1 MWLGV
6 LLALVAPRATA
17 QYQLDNWTTEQGLP
31 QNSVREIV
39 QTRDGYLWFT
49 TFDGLVRFDGVRFTV
64 YNRGNSPE
72 LPGNRFMSLY
82 EDHAGDLWATLESG
96 QVVRRRAGRFEVYDE
111 RHGLPEGQLLR
122 FLDAG
127 GQRVAVAWM
136 LTEQVKPERFERIR
150 VGRARFEGDRFLSLP
165 VRELA
170 VDPPIAVDD
179 AWWYAMGPSMVDEFW
194 FAAGLIG
201 EIHHFDAAGRLTR
214 LRSGQG
220 LPGSPE
226 GLILTP
232 DGALAITVVPPE
244 GGLLLVNP
252 QGVVLERLLSET
264 TAAKPLGG
272 IRDREGNYW
281 FISNRDGLFRARRQV
296 VSALPAELPGARHSV
311 YPLLTND
318 DGSVW
323 IGSDGVG
330 LLRWR
335 EGQLES
341 HRPASREGM
350 LSVLGNIM
358 TIHRDR
364 AGELWINGLWR
375 YRAGQYLPA
384 PWQARLLAD
393 GHAIAG
399 AMTDADGVY
408 WIGTAGGLYR
418 AEDGRIRHYTEADG
432 LAGNDVRALMFS
444 RDGALWAGGSGG
456 VSRIDVGGI
465 RRWTAADGLVGS
477 MVRALHEDPDGTLWI
492 GTYDAGLFRLRGGQL
507 VNFDRADGLYDDGVF
522 VILEDDAG
530 QFRMCS
536 NRGIHRVARAELEAH
551 AAGRLARLN
560 GAGLNQ
566 RDGMPSS
573 ECNGGRQPSG
583 GRTPDGRLWFPTMAG
598 VAIVDPAQV
607 QRSRKPPP
615 IALEGMRIDGRPL
628 GEAEWLDALAP
639 NAPRIVIRPDQR
651 SFDITYTGLS
661 FINSEALQFRYRLV
675 GADPNW
681 VEAGTRRTAYFSHLP
696 PGDYV
701 FEVLAATA
709 DGVWADTGPALRL
722 RVEAQLWRRPV
733 FWVAVLLLL
742 AAIVGVVLLLRESR
756 NRARVAAQARAQ
768 HAFARQLI
776 ASQEGERKR
785 IAAELH
791 DSLGQNL
798 LVMLN
803 RAQLGLLSADTE
815 TPAREQLA
823 SIRDAA
829 RDALEEV
836 RTISHNLR
844 PHHLDRLGLTQTIDV
859 MLQRIAD
866 SGAISVVNEMV
877 PVDDRVSAEDA
888 ITVYRV
894 LQECLNNVLKH
905 SRASEVRVGC
915 ERDVD
920 SVLFWIT
927 DNGIGFDYTAT
938 AARAGGFGL
947 FGLAERVQMLGGRW
961 TVESTPGEGTTISV
975 RLRAEREADSASGP
989 RGGSAGPTEET
1000 AS

>member
-1 MWLGV
+1 M
-6 LLALVAPRATA
+6 
-17 QYQLDNWTTEQGLP
+17 
-31 QNSVREIV
+31 REIV

-72 LPGNRFMSLY
+72 LPGNRFMSLF
-82 EDHAGDLWATLESG
+82 EDHAGDLWATMESG
-96 QVVRRRAGRFEVYDE
+96 QVVRRRSGRFEVFDE
-111 RHGLPEGQLLR
+111 RHGLPSGQLLR
-122 FLDAG
+122 ILDAG
-127 GQRVAVAWM
+127 GRRVAVGWAPVQDI
-136 LTEQVKPERFERIR
+136 TPARFDGIR
-150 VGRARFEGDRFLSLP
+150 LRRARIDGGRFVPLP
-165 VRELA
+165 ELDL
-170 VDPPIAVDD
+170 VIDPPIAIDD
-179 AWWYAMGPSMVDEFW
+179 AWWYALVPTTVDEFW
-194 FAAGLIG
+194 FFAGLIG
-201 EIHHFDAAGRLTR
+201 EIHRFDASGRLTR
-214 LRSGQG
+214 FRAGRE
-220 LPGSPE
+220 LPGRPE
-226 GLILTP
+226 GLVLAP
-232 DGALAITVVPPE
+232 DGSQAITVVPPE
-244 GGLLLVNP
+244 GGLVLVNP
-252 QGVVLERLLSET
+252 QGQVLERLLSAT
-264 TAAKPLGG
+264 PPAMPQNG

-296 VSALPAELPGARHSV
+296 VAALPAELPWARHSL

-323 IGSDGVG
+323 IGTDGVG
-330 LLRWR
+330 LLHWQD
-335 EGQLES
+335 GKLQS
-341 HRPASREGM
+341 HRPSSREGM

-358 TIHRDR
+358 SIHRDLV
-364 AGELWINGLWR
+364 GELWVNGMWR
-375 YRAGQYLPA
+375 YRAGQYQPA

-393 GHAIAG
+393 GYLWAS
-399 AMTDADGVY
+399 AMADAAGVY
-408 WIGTAGGLYR
+408 WIGSAGGLYR
-418 AEDGRIRHYTEADG
+418 AEGERLTRYTEADG
-432 LAGNDVRALMFS
+432 LAGNDVRALLFG
-444 RDGALWAGGSGG
+444 RDGALWVGGTGG
-456 VSRIDVGGI
+456 LSRIDGSGI
-465 RRWTAADGLVGS
+465 RRWTAADGLVGT

-492 GTYDAGLFRLRGGQL
+492 GTYDAGLYRLRNDQL
-507 VNFDRADGLYDDGVF
+507 VHFDRSDGLYDDGVF
-522 VILEDDAG
+522 VILEDDRG
-530 QFRMCS
+530 QFWMCS

-551 AAGRLARLN
+551 AAGRLARL
-560 GAGLNQ
+560 GGVGLNH

-598 VAIVDPAQV
+598 VAIVDPAEV
-607 QRSRKPPP
+607 RLSRKPPP
-615 IALEGMRIDGRPL
+615 VALEGMRIDGRPL
-628 GEAEWLDALAP
+628 DEVDWLAAQAP
-639 NAPRIVIRPDQR
+639 GAPPIVIRPEQK

-681 VEAGTRRTAYFSHLP
+681 IEAGTRRTAYFSHLP

-709 DGVWADTGPALRL
+709 DGVWAETGPALRL
-722 RVEAQLWRRPV
+722 RIEAQFWRRPL
-733 FWVAVLLLL
+733 FWLAVALLTSALVGLL
-742 AAIVGVVLLLRESR
+742 LLLRESR
-756 NRARVAAQARAQ
+756 NRRRVAAEARAQ

-776 ASQEGERKR
+776 ASQESERKR

-803 RAQLGLLSADTE
+803 RAQLGLLSAE
-815 TPAREQLA
+815 PGTPAGEQLA
-823 SIRDAA
+823 NIRDAA

-844 PHHLDRLGLTQTIDV
+844 PHHLDRLGLTQTIEV

-866 SGAISVVNEMV
+866 SGAIEVVNEMV
-877 PVDDRVSAEDA
+877 PVDDRVSTEDA

-927 DNGIGFDYTAT
+927 DNGVGFDYTAT
-938 AARAGGFGL
+938 VARAGGFGL
-947 FGLAERVQMLGGRW
+947 VGLAERVQMLGGRW
-961 TVESTPGEGTTISV
+961 SVESTPGAGTTVSV
-975 RLRAEREADSASGP
+975 RLQAVQGIEPEPPG
-989 RGGSAGPTEET
+989 E
-1000 AS
+1000 

>member
-1 MWLGV
+1 LAWLCLSLGV
-6 LLALVAPRATA
+6 LLLGASNALA
-17 QYQLDNWTTEQGLP
+17 QYHLDNWTTEQGLP

-72 LPGNRFMSLY
+72 LPGNRFMSLF
-82 EDHAGDLWATLESG
+82 EDHAGDLWATMESG
-96 QVVRRRAGRFEVYDE
+96 QVVRRRGGRFEVFDE
-111 RHGLPEGQLLR
+111 RHGLSPGPLRRLLDDGHR
-122 FLDAG
+122 GVALG
-127 GQRVAVAWM
+127 WIRLQRNSPDEYREFWV
-136 LTEQVKPERFERIR
+136 E
-150 VGRARFEGDRFLSLP
+150 RARFDGDRFVSLP
-165 VRELA
+165 ERHMVI
-170 VDPPIAVDD
+170 DPPIAVDD
-179 AWWYAMGPSMVDEFW
+179 AWMYAFGPSMIDEFW
-194 FAAGLIG
+194 FGAGQIG
-201 EIHHFDAAGRLTR
+201 EIHRFDAEGRLHR
-214 LRSGQG
+214 LREGDG
-220 LPGSPE
+220 LPGRPV
-226 GLILTP
+226 GVVIGP
-232 DGALAITVVPPE
+232 DGSLAITVIPPE
-244 GGLLLVNP
+244 GGLVVVNP
-252 QGVVLERLLSET
+252 AGEVLERLWTGTLSSS
-264 TAAKPLGG
+264 PQGG

-281 FISNRDGLFRARRQV
+281 FISNRDGLFRARRHV
-296 VSALPAELPGARHSV
+296 VTALPADLPGARHSL

-323 IGSDGVG
+323 LGTDGAG
-330 LLRWR
+330 LLHWQD
-335 EGQLES
+335 GKLQS
-341 HRPASREGM
+341 HRPSSREGM
-350 LSVLGNIM
+350 LSALGNIQ

-364 AGELWINGLWR
+364 AGELWINGMWR
-375 YRAGQYLPA
+375 YREGQYQPA
-384 PWQARLLAD
+384 PWQARLLTD
-393 GHAIAG
+393 GYLFAG
-399 AMTDADGVY
+399 AMADADGVY

-418 AEDGRIRHYTEADG
+418 AEGNAQTRYTAADG
-432 LAGNDVRALMFS
+432 LAGDDVRALLFG
-444 RDGALWAGGSGG
+444 RDGALWVGGSGG
-456 VSRIDVGGI
+456 LSRIDSAGI
-465 RRWTAADGLVGS
+465 RRWTAADGLVGT
-477 MVRALHEDPDGTLWI
+477 MVRALREDPDGTLWI

-522 VILEDDAG
+522 VVLEDDRG
-530 QFRMCS
+530 QFWMCS

-551 AAGRLARLN
+551 AAGRLARLS

-598 VAIVDPAQV
+598 VAIVDPAEV
-607 QRSRKPPP
+607 RLSRKPPP
-615 IALEGMRIDGRPL
+615 VALEGMRIDGRPL
-628 GEAEWLDALAP
+628 DEVGWLAAQAP
-639 NAPRIVIRPDQR
+639 GAPPIVIRPEQK

-661 FINSEALQFRYRLV
+661 FINSEALQFRYRLL

-681 VEAGTRRTAYFSHLP
+681 IEAGTRRTAYFSHLP

-709 DGVWADTGPALRL
+709 DGVWAETGPALRL
-722 RVEAQLWRRPV
+722 RIEAQFWRRPS
-733 FWVAVLLLL
+733 FWVAVAL
-742 AAIVGVVLLLRESR
+742 AVTAMVGVLLLLRESR
-756 NRARVAAQARAQ
+756 NRRRAAAEARAQ

-803 RAQLGLLSADTE
+803 RAQLGLLSAE
-815 TPAREQLA
+815 AGTPAREQLA
-823 SIRDAA
+823 SIQSAA

-844 PHHLDRLGLTQTIDV
+844 PHHLDRLGLTQTIEV

-866 SGAISVVNEMV
+866 SGAIEVVNEMV

-888 ITVYRV
+888 ITLYRV

-927 DNGIGFDYTAT
+927 DNGVGFDYTAT
-938 AARAGGFGL
+938 VARAGGFGL
-947 FGLAERVQMLGGRW
+947 IGLAERVQMLGGRW
-961 TVESTPGEGTTISV
+961 TVESTPGEGTTVNV
-975 RLRAEREADSASGP
+975 RLRAVRAAEARAVPGP
-989 RGGSAGPTEET
+989 IEG
-1000 AS
+1000 

>member
-1 MWLGV
+1 M
-6 LLALVAPRATA
+6 
-17 QYQLDNWTTEQGLP
+17 
-31 QNSVREIV
+31 REIV

-82 EDHAGDLWATLESG
+82 EDGAGDLWATMESG
-96 QVVRRRAGRFEVYDE
+96 QVVRRRNGRFEVFDE
-111 RHGLPEGQLLR
+111 RHGLSPGTFRR
-122 FLDAG
+122 FLDDG
-127 GQRVAVAWM
+127 HRGVAVGW
-136 LTEQVKPERFERIR
+136 IR
-150 VGRARFEGDRFLSLP
+150 HQPHSPVEFSELWVGRARFDGDRFVSLP
-165 VRELA
+165 ERHLVI
-170 VDPPIAVDD
+170 DPPIAVDD
-179 AWWYAMGPSMVDEFW
+179 AWWYAFGPSTLDEFW
-194 FAAGLIG
+194 FDAGLIQ
-201 EIHHFDAAGRLTR
+201 EIQRFDAEGRLHR
-214 LRSGQG
+214 LREGHG
-220 LPGSPE
+220 LPGRPV
-226 GLILTP
+226 GMVVGP
-232 DGALAITVVPPE
+232 DGARAITVIPPE
-244 GGLLLVNP
+244 GGLLVVNP
-252 QGVVLERLLSET
+252 AGEVLERLWTGTWSSS
-264 TAAKPLGG
+264 PQGG

-296 VSALPAELPGARHSV
+296 VAALPAELPGARHSL

-323 IGSDGVG
+323 IGTDGVG
-330 LLRWR
+330 LLHWQD
-335 EGQLES
+335 GKLQS
-341 HRPASREGM
+341 HRPSSRVGM

-358 TIHRDR
+358 SIHRDR
-364 AGELWINGLWR
+364 AGELWINGMWR
-375 YRAGQYLPA
+375 YRAGQYQPA
-384 PWQARLLAD
+384 SWQARLLAD
-393 GHAIAG
+393 GYFAASAMADAAG
-399 AMTDADGVY
+399 DY

-418 AEDGRIRHYTEADG
+418 AEGEHLTRYTEADG
-432 LAGNDVRALMFS
+432 LAGNEVRALLFG
-444 RDGALWAGGSGG
+444 RDGALWVGGTGG
-456 VSRIDVGGI
+456 LSRIDGSGI
-465 RRWTAADGLVGS
+465 RRWTAADGLVGT
-477 MVRALHEDPDGTLWI
+477 MVRALREDPDGTLWI
-492 GTYDAGLFRLRGGQL
+492 GTYDSGLYRLRNGRLDNFNRSDGLF
-507 VNFDRADGLYDDGVF
+507 DDGVF
-522 VILEDDAG
+522 VILEDDRG
-530 QFRMCS
+530 QFWMCS

-551 AAGRLARLN
+551 AAGRLARL
-560 GAGLNQ
+560 GGVGLNH

-598 VAIVDPAQV
+598 VAIVDPAEV
-607 QRSRKPPP
+607 RLSRKPPP
-615 IALEGMRIDGRPL
+615 VALEGMRIDGRPL
-628 GEAEWLDALAP
+628 DEVDWLAAQAP
-639 NAPRIVIRPDQR
+639 GAPPIVIRPEQK

-681 VEAGTRRTAYFSHLP
+681 IEAGTRRTAYFSHLP

-722 RVEAQLWRRPV
+722 RIEAQFWRRPS
-733 FWVAVLLLL
+733 FWVAVAL
-742 AAIVGVVLLLRESR
+742 AVTAMVGVLLLLRESR
-756 NRARVAAQARAQ
+756 NRRRVAAEARAQ

-803 RAQLGLLSADTE
+803 RAQLGLLSAE
-815 TPAREQLA
+815 PGTPAREQLA
-823 SIRDAA
+823 SIQSAA

-844 PHHLDRLGLTQTIDV
+844 PHHLDRLGLTQTIEV

-866 SGAISVVNEMV
+866 SGAIEVVNEMV

-927 DNGIGFDYTAT
+927 DNGVGFDYTAT
-938 AARAGGFGL
+938 VARAGGFGL
-947 FGLAERVQMLGGRW
+947 VGMAERVQMLGGRW
-961 TVESTPGEGTTISV
+961 SVESVPGAGTTVSV
-975 RLRAEREADSASGP
+975 RLQAVQGIEPEPPG
-989 RGGSAGPTEET
+989 E
-1000 AS
+1000 